1 MAISKKN
8 RRTIKYKGQNFL
20 WWVDDDFDGIGNML
34 SVSIAS
40 EDKKFLIK
48 HFTVHNNPAE
58 SYLSV
63 IGQYFP
69 GLKTKKGNSVKLSCP
84 DFSDSFVKNAI
95 TPKTVRDILDWCFG
109 HSLQQN
115 I

>member
-1 MAISKKN
+1 MAISKKK

-34 SVSIAS
+34 SVNIAS
-40 EDKKFLIK
+40 EDKKFLVK
-48 HFTVHNNPAE
+48 HFAVHNNLAE

-69 GLKTKKGNSVKLSCP
+69 GLKTKTGNSVKLTCP
-84 DFSDSFVKNAI
+84 DFSDSFVDNAV
-95 TPKTVRDILDWCFG
+95 TPRTIKEILDWCFG
-109 HSLQQN
+109 RSLQQS